1 MLWWSRERKGWLF
14 DFCFIPHRIFSCF
27 GPAMV
32 DSNAMRK
39 TFVVPDIKPLD
50 QYDSSRARICASV
63 GWLLAKSYGNA
74 GIQSGRVSNPS
85 CAAFL
90 EGNFSFWVSW
100 TCVGSMINTKTA
112 QKCCLARQLAR
123 FWDAARWVWH
133 ILFPSQ
139 ILLVLSPAHC
149 SVTAEESMCEGEEC
163 VNSAFFTTQRPYERW
178 KAAGC
183 GPAVSYYDM
192 HSIWL
197 S

>member
-1 MLWWSRERKGWLF
+1 
-14 DFCFIPHRIFSCF
+14 
-27 GPAMV
+27 
-32 DSNAMRK
+32 MRK

-90 EGNFSFWVSW
+90 EGKFLLLSQLNMCRQHDKHKNCAKMQSSQAAGQVLRRSPLSLTHFISFSNLACSL
-100 TCVGSMINTKTA
+100 TCS
-112 QKCCLARQLAR
+112 
-123 FWDAARWVWH
+123 F
-133 ILFPSQ
+133 
-139 ILLVLSPAHC
+139 AHC

-192 HSIWL
+192 HSFWL